1 MAALEA
7 GVTAP
12 EFKLTARNGEKVS
25 LAESLKKGPVLAA
38 FFKISCPVCQ
48 YAFPY
53 LERIFRAYSGGA
65 VTVVGVS
72 QNDKEKTAEFAREYG
87 ITFSLLLDDPGA
99 YLASNAYGITNVPTI
114 FLISPGGKI
123 EVSSVGWSKRDIE
136 DLNARVAKA
145 FGKPSAQIFKPGE
158 DVPEFKAG

>member
-7 GVTAP
+7 GVAAP
-12 EFKLTARNGEKVS
+12 DFTLNAMNDGKIS
-25 LAESLKKGPVLAA
+25 LAEARKKGPVVAA

-53 LERIFRAYSGGA
+53 LERIFQAYALSQ
-65 VTVVGVS
+65 VTLVGVS
-72 QNDKEKTAEFAREYG
+72 QNDKEATSGFAREYG
-87 ITFSLLLDDPGA
+87 ITFPLLLDDTRSYPV
-99 YLASNAYGITNVPTI
+99 SNSYGLSNVPSI

-123 EVSSVGWSKRDIE
+123 ELLSVGWSKRDIE

-145 FGKPSAQIFKPGE
+145 AGAPPAQIFTPGE
-158 DVPEFKAG
+158 EVADFKAG